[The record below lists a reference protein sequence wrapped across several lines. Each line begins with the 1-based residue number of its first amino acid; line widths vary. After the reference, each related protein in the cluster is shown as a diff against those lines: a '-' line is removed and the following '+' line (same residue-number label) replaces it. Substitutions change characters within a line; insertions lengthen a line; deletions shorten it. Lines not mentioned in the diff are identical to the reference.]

1 MESTHCSP
9 ASITTGKFWIANGLK
24 WEPKNNY
31 LEIYQPDRPT
41 ILSISR
47 TTRLKARPGCAWS
60 YWDLWFLHTKQCL
73 QLLAINGF
81 KCAKCNSNMLWMLKG
96 RWRKGNKRVVSISA
110 KLHLHS
116 PSLESNQ
123 FQFLPPL
130 QTVTLQRS
138 IQIRHFDYTM
148 KGASTCW
155 HEPHAVPG
163 ACRIDK
169 NRFHYLLVPALI
181 IFYAHDCYLSTFS
194 IVKMQTGSGGLTLS
208 LTRSITKYIN
218 WR

>member
-1 MESTHCSP
+1 MGTKEQLSGDLST
-9 ASITTGKFWIANGLK
+9 
-24 WEPKNNY
+24 
-31 LEIYQPDRPT
+31 RPT
-41 ILSISR
+41 DHSLHLQDNPTKSEARMRLVLLRPMISAHK
-47 TTRLKARPGCAWS
+47 TMFTVV
-60 YWDLWFLHTKQCL
+60 
-73 QLLAINGF
+73 AINGF
-81 KCAKCNSNMLWMLKG
+81 KCAKCNSNMLKG
-96 RWRKGNKRVVSISA
+96 RWRRGNKRVVSISA

-123 FQFLPPL
+123 FQFLPSPL

-169 NRFHYLLVPALI
+169 NRFHYLHVPALI
-181 IFYAHDCYLSTFS
+181 IFYAHGCHLSTFC
-194 IVKMQTGSGGLTLS
+194 IVKMQTGSGGQCRS
-208 LTRSITKYIN
+208 LILKSCTFPHTVHN
-218 WR
+218 

>member
-41 ILSISR
+41 DHSLHLQDNPTKSEARMRLVLLRPMISAHK
-47 TTRLKARPGCAWS
+47 TMFTVV
-60 YWDLWFLHTKQCL
+60 
-73 QLLAINGF
+73 AINGF

-96 RWRKGNKRVVSISA
+96 RWRRGNKRVVSISA

-123 FQFLPPL
+123 FQFLPPSKQL
-130 QTVTLQRS
+130 HFSGAFKYDIS
-138 IQIRHFDYTM
+138 ITRWKEQALADTNPMLF
-148 KGASTCW
+148 
-155 HEPHAVPG
+155 
-163 ACRIDK
+163 
-169 NRFHYLLVPALI
+169 LVPFELI
-181 IFYAHDCYLSTFS
+181 KIDFIIYMFRH
-194 IVKMQTGSGGLTLS
+194 
-208 LTRSITKYIN
+208 
-218 WR
+218 